1 MSSKKVLV
9 CIDNSSYCK
18 AACDY
23 GVFISKLLDLP
34 LVLLNVINHSHISKK
49 VDLSGNIGLGSK
61 DNLLDEL
68 SKEEHEESKELIN
81 TGKNLLKTYSQYV
94 KTQDITNL
102 FTLQRHGNLEENLED
117 LEKETKIAIIG
128 FDKTSSDNK
137 NLEDII
143 RNLNIPILVVN
154 NEFSPIKSILMAYDG
169 SDFANKAINT
179 ATKDPIFPNI
189 TRYIVNINKDKES
202 SLKLLNEAKNLFA
215 KEKFEVNTSSLDGD
229 KVDELLKYQKEKDID
244 IIAMGAYSH
253 NRLKSVIFGSFTSK
267 ILEKAEK
274 PLLLFRWDNS
284 LTLG

>member
-274 PLLLFRWDNS
+274 PLLLFR
-284 LTLG
+284 

>member
-81 TGKNLLKTYSQYV
+81 TGKNLLKTFSQYV

-215 KEKFEVNTSSLDGD
+215 KENFEVNTSSLDGD

-274 PLLLFRWDNS
+274 PLLLFR
-284 LTLG
+284 